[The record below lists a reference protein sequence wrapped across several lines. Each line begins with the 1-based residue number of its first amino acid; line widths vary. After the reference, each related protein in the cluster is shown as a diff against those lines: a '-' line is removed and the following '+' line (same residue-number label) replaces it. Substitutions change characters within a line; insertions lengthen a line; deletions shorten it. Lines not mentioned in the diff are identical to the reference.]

1 MTMKTS
7 KRKKSAGKRTI
18 VLHFEN
24 VGAKG
29 LLFYMKKAARM
40 SNSSDSCC
48 DYELN
53 VFANINAVLES
64 DCITIASSRCID
76 SGDPNDWWDRP
87 ALKNFDGPCDRMEY
101 MAKVRATLD
110 KWASRRACTNT
121 DDCPFHTGAKAV
133 SAMKIEK
140 LSDTA
145 EDITIELPPWK
156 NRY

>member
-1 MTMKTS
+1 MKTS
-7 KRKKSAGKRTI
+7 TRKKQAAKRTI

-29 LLFYMKKAARM
+29 LLFYAKKAARM
-40 SNSSDSCC
+40 SNASDSCC

-64 DCITIASSRCID
+64 DCITIPSSHNID
-76 SGDPNDWWDRP
+76 SGEPNDWWDRP

-101 MAKVRATLD
+101 MAKVRATLE

-121 DDCPFHTGAKAV
+121 ENCPFHTGERVASVVKAT
-133 SAMKIEK
+133 K
-140 LSDTA
+140 LSETA
-145 EDITIELPPWK
+145 EELTIELPPMK